1 MDQMDRCKGVSFN
14 NSVQTLH
21 ARPYQSD
28 QDQNNSHYDTPLLF
42 AMSVTIAHMPLDCL
56 RKDAHTCTRRID
68 KLSSYKIVYAALVH
82 LQ

>member
-1 MDQMDRCKGVSFN
+1 MDRCEDLRVYFN
-14 NSVQTLH
+14 DSVQKLH

-28 QDQNNSHYDTPLLF
+28 QDQNNINYDTPLLS

-56 RKDAHTCTRRID
+56 TKDAHTCTRRID
-68 KLSSYKIVYAALVH
+68 KLSSYKIVYAALVC